1 MAYSKIKKITLKSGK
16 TRFRVVNRQKINGV
30 EQPATSKTFDTLA
43 EAQRY
48 IKAAQKDIAEKMPV
62 KAPQRIVVFKTKDS
76 PKTFKKLGDVLSWE
90 LDRRQNALKRY
101 SKTSMGTFKM
111 PLRYD
116 IANVALSTL
125 NIKHLE
131 NYCKERIAQGAAPS
145 TVIPEVRFI
154 TCAIRNVEDHLGLHF
169 IDRKKLSF
177 YVTQLLEHGYV
188 AFNNQSVRERRFRD
202 GEQDTLFATTKKYEA
217 SKAGKYPFTI
227 FIALLIE
234 TCLRL
239 SELFNLHVENID
251 FENNKMRIGNLKK
264 TNRAQ
269 PAKIFEASIT
279 PKAKQLF
286 RELMTFYSI
295 TSGPLFPIKGF
306 TFAKHFREI
315 TKLARIDDF
324 RVHDLR
330 REGVSQKFEQGYSP
344 LHIAK
349 LFTGHKDTSILEK
362 IYIELEANNQLK
374 RMTTIETKTLTQ
386 DPELIK
392 TNISESAWN
401 EVAQALL
408 KLKGQN
414 SANKIS
420 QQLA

>member
-1 MAYSKIKKITLKSGK
+1 MAYSKIKQITLKSGK
-16 TRFRVVNRQKINGV
+16 TRFKVVNRQKINGV
-30 EQPATSKTFDTLA
+30 EQPATSKTFDTLT
-43 EAQRY
+43 EAQNY
-48 IKAAQKDIAEKMPV
+48 IKAAQKNIVAKEPV
-62 KAPQRIVVFKTKDS
+62 KVPQRIVVFETKDS
-76 PKTFKKLGDVLSWE
+76 PITFNSLGDVLRWE
-90 LDRRQNALKRY
+90 LDRRQNAHQRY
-101 SKTSMGTFKM
+101 SETSMGVFKM

-116 IANVALSTL
+116 IANVAISTL

-131 NYCKERIAQGAAPS
+131 NYCKDRIAQGAGPS
-145 TVIPEVRFI
+145 TVLPEVRFI
-154 TCAIRNVEDHLGLHF
+154 TSAIRNAEDHLGLHF

-177 YVTQLLEHGYV
+177 YITQLLDHGYV
-188 AFNNQSVRERRFRD
+188 ADSNQRERRFRD

-217 SKAGKYPFTI
+217 SKAGKYPFAI

-269 PAKIFEASIT
+269 PAKIFEASLT

-286 RELMTFYSI
+286 RELMAFYSI
-295 TSGPLFPIKGF
+295 SSGPLFPIKGD

-330 REGVSQKFEQGYSP
+330 REGVSQKFEQGYTP

-349 LFTGHKDTSILEK
+349 LFTGHKDTSILEN

-374 RMTTIETKTLTQ
+374 RMTTIETKTLTL
-386 DPELIK
+386 DTELIK

-408 KLKGQN
+408 RLKGQN